1 MKLIIDNREPFLY
14 DKCKTTFSLPSIEIS
29 LANLTLGDISLHTN
43 DGKEC
48 IIFERKSL
56 ADLLA
61 SIKDGRYEEQSHRL
75 IHSSGLHTHNII
87 YIIEGVFSQL
97 RTEQERRLV
106 YSTMASL
113 NTFKGF
119 SVIRTSSVTETAEF
133 IMVMA
138 DKIERNLK
146 NKKQFAFSKTS
157 PPSHEV
163 SVVGE
168 DNSIL
173 NSEPTDNIH
182 ETVNIPIDSP
192 AQPAN
197 YTSVVKKVKKENITA
212 QNIAEVILCQIPG
225 VSSITA
231 SQIMKHFTGLW
242 DLVNSAKN
250 NPEKFEDIY
259 LETNGKKRKL
269 SKTVISF
276 LREISI

>member
-14 DKCKTTFSLPSIEIS
+14 EKCKTTFALPSIEIS
-29 LANLTLGDISLHTN
+29 LANLTLGDISLKSN
-43 DGKEC
+43 DDTEL

-75 IHSSGLHTHNII
+75 IHSSGLHTHNIV

-97 RTEQERRLV
+97 RTEQERRLI
-106 YSTMASL
+106 YSTMTSL

-119 SVIRTSSVTETAEF
+119 SVIRTASVTETAEF

-138 DKIERNLK
+138 DKIERNFK
-146 NKKQFAFSKTS
+146 NGKMFAFNSSHFHSQPTS
-157 PPSHEV
+157 QNIESTEEISSVFLPPIQHE
-163 SVVGE
+163 
-168 DNSIL
+168 
-173 NSEPTDNIH
+173 
-182 ETVNIPIDSP
+182 P
-192 AQPAN
+192 AK

-212 QNIAEVILCQIPG
+212 ENIAEVILCQIPG

-231 SQIMKHFTGLW
+231 SQIMTHFTGLW

-250 NPEKFEDIY
+250 HPEKFETIY

-269 SKTVISF
+269 NKTVVAF
-276 LREISI
+276 LREISV

>member
-29 LANLTLGDISLHTN
+29 LANLTLGDISLQTN
-43 DGKEC
+43 EGVEC
-48 IIFERKSL
+48 IIFERKSM

-75 IHSSGLHTHNII
+75 IHSSGIHTHNII
-87 YIIEGVFSQL
+87 YIIEGVFTQL
-97 RTEQERRLV
+97 KTEQERRLV
-106 YSTMASL
+106 YSTITSL

-138 DKIERNLK
+138 DKVERNLK
-146 NKKQFAFSKTS
+146 GGKQFANANSSLNREDAIGGVT
-157 PPSHEV
+157 EENTAVIQTGVMV
-163 SVVGE
+163 S
-168 DNSIL
+168 
-173 NSEPTDNIH
+173 
-182 ETVNIPIDSP
+182 
-192 AQPAN
+192 PAN

-231 SQIMKHFTGLW
+231 SQIMTHFTGLW
-242 DLVNSAKN
+242 DLVDSAKN
-250 NPEKFEDIY
+250 HPEKFEAIY

-269 SKTVISF
+269 NKTVIAF
-276 LREISI
+276 LREISV

>member
-14 DKCKTTFSLPSIEIS
+14 EKCKTLFALPSIEIS
-29 LANLTLGDISLHTN
+29 LANLTLGDILLKSN
-43 DGKEC
+43 DDIEL

-75 IHSSGLHTHNII
+75 IHSSGLHTHNIV

-97 RTEQERRLV
+97 RTEQERRLI
-106 YSTMASL
+106 YSTMTSL

-138 DKIERNLK
+138 DKIERNFK
-146 NKKQFAFSKTS
+146 NGKSFAFNISSSQTTS
-157 PPSHEV
+157 QNVESTEEISSVFLPP
-163 SVVGE
+163 
-168 DNSIL
+168 IQT
-173 NSEPTDNIH
+173 EP
-182 ETVNIPIDSP
+182 
-192 AQPAN
+192 AK

-212 QNIAEVILCQIPG
+212 ENIAEVILCQIPG

-231 SQIMKHFTGLW
+231 GQIMTHFTGLW
-242 DLVNSAKN
+242 DLVDSAKN
-250 NPEKFEDIY
+250 HPEKFETIY

-269 SKTVISF
+269 NKTVIAF
-276 LREISI
+276 LREISV